1 MSSKN
6 SKKGKGRK
14 SKYRRIKHQ
23 ILQWS
28 TKDYTAN

>member
-6 SKKGKGRK
+6 LKKGKGRK